1 MRKATLLLLAAALAG
16 LAGELR
22 VGTAALKIT
31 PPLGAPM
38 AGYYYNR
45 GAEGVHDELYAKAL
59 VFEQD
64 GARAALVACDLISM
78 PGPIARRARKLI
90 EQAAGIPPERVMIS
104 STHAHT
110 GPVLVAGG
118 SRYNLEGRMA
128 ELAREYAEALPAR
141 IAEAVKMAGGNLR
154 AATGSAAVGR
164 EETLTFCRRFHM
176 KDGKVAWNPGKR
188 NPNILRPAG
197 PIDPSVPVIYFET
210 PQGEPVATYVNYAL
224 HLDTVGGLHYSADY
238 PYTLATLLGKL
249 KGPGML
255 TMFTIGCAGN
265 LNHIDVKSA
274 EPQKGHGEAAR
285 IGTVLAGEVLRA
297 SARLRP
303 VTAGPLRGR
312 SRMVNL
318 PLPAVTAEDVQW
330 AARITPKFGA
340 RDAAPFMDL
349 VRAFK
354 IADVDARK
362 GRPLEAEVQ
371 VISLGRD
378 VAWVALPGEIF
389 TELGMAI
396 KKASP
401 FPYTVV
407 VELANDSL
415 GYIPNRESYPEGAY
429 EVESARCA
437 AGSGEMLVEAAL
449 ALLGELHGQPPR

>member
-1 MRKATLLLLAAALAG
+1 
-16 LAGELR
+16 
-22 VGTAALKIT
+22 
-31 PPLGAPM
+31 
-38 AGYYYNR
+38 
-45 GAEGVHDELYAKAL
+45 
-59 VFEQD
+59 
-64 GARAALVACDLISM
+64 
-78 PGPIARRARKLI
+78 
-90 EQAAGIPPERVMIS
+90 
-104 STHAHT
+104 
-110 GPVLVAGG
+110 
-118 SRYNLEGRMA
+118 
-128 ELAREYAEALPAR
+128 
-141 IAEAVKMAGGNLR
+141 
-154 AATGSAAVGR
+154 
-164 EETLTFCRRFHM
+164 
-176 KDGKVAWNPGKR
+176 
-188 NPNILRPAG
+188 
-197 PIDPSVPVIYFET
+197 VPVICFET

-238 PYTLATLLGKL
+238 PYTLAALLGKL
-249 KGPGML
+249 KGPAML

-265 LNHIDVKSA
+265 LNHIDVTSP

-297 SARLRP
+297 SARLKP
-303 VTAGPLRGR
+303 LAPGPPRGR
-312 SRMVNL
+312 IRMVNL
-318 PLPAVTAEDVQW
+318 PLPAVTPEDVQW
-330 AARITPKFGA
+330 AARVIPKFGA

-362 GRPLEAEVQ
+362 GKPLEAEVQ

-378 VAWVALPGEIF
+378 LAWVALPGEIF

-415 GYIPNRESYPEGAY
+415 GYIPDRDSYPQGAY

-449 ALLGELHGQPPR
+449 ALLGELHAQPPR